1 MDVNL
6 ESMDKRSFS
15 LPEEGTHVSDIDI
28 HVEGSADGTRRD
40 GVMERSRTS
49 PNSRRRV
56 LSDMMPVQR
65 QSSRD
70 HVNHHMSDLP
80 ELREEEA
87 QGADVGVRGDHEHE
101 ARNAHLHPPSCYGRR
116 SRRSSAPTLL
126 EPIQEGLFG
135 AGRRN
140 STPAVIPLPNRR
152 DASLSPARCG
162 DSPPARSPRLCT
174 KVAHPSYAVTPEED
188 LAVRLQRR
196 RRSEPDHH
204 FKGLQANILY
214 TTEGFFPQPRR
225 NSLAT
230 ATLNDIAARFEL
242 LNTRKKVVEE
252 GVDGRGAALPGAGSR
267 SVFRCE
273 GGAHAAPP
281 ISVTEA
287 HY

>member
-1 MDVNL
+1 
-6 ESMDKRSFS
+6 MDKRSFS
-15 LPEEGTHVSDIDI
+15 LPEESTHVNDIDI
-28 HVEGSADGTRRD
+28 HLDGSANESKRE
-40 GVMERSRTS
+40 GVVERSRTS

-56 LSDMMPVQR
+56 LSDVMPIQR
-65 QSSRD
+65 QGSRD
-70 HVNHHMSDLP
+70 HSSYHMCDLP
-80 ELREEEA
+80 ELREEEV
-87 QGADVGVRGDHEHE
+87 QGGDVGVRDGSEHE
-101 ARNAHLHPPSCYGRR
+101 TRSPHLHPPSSHGRR

-140 STPAVIPLPNRR
+140 STPTVMPLPNRR
-152 DASLSPARCG
+152 EASLSPARCG
-162 DSPPARSPRLCT
+162 DSPPPRSPRLCS
-174 KVAHPSYAVTPEED
+174 KVAHPSVGVTPEED

-204 FKGLQANILY
+204 LKGLQANILY

-242 LNTRKKVVEE
+242 LDTRKKVVEE
-252 GVDGRGAALPGAGSR
+252 GADGRNAALPGAGSR
-267 SVFRCE
+267 SGFRCE
-273 GGAHAAPP
+273 GGAHAPPP
-281 ISVTEA
+281 ISVTEV